1 MIQVQDVTKRFGSVR
16 ALDRCSLD
24 VPRGSVFALLGPN
37 GAGKTTA
44 IRILLNILRPD
55 HGSATILGVNSQNL
69 GPRELT
75 RIGFVSEN
83 RDLPDWMTVQSF
95 FDYCRAFYPNWQP
108 GELDQLIRLFGLPV
122 RSRLS
127 HLSRGM
133 RMKAALAAA
142 LAYRP
147 ELLIFDEPFSGLD
160 VLVREQLMECIA
172 ERTPDSTVLIA
183 THDLSDIETFA
194 THIAYLADGRIRFA
208 GEIEAISSRFRE
220 VEAIVD
226 SLADTPSG
234 LQPLPANWLNLKQ
247 SHGLIRFTDAAF
259 HESRCRLEL
268 QQRWPDARDVT
279 VRPLSL
285 RSIFLALARQGNP
298 E

>member
-1 MIQVQDVTKRFGSVR
+1 MIDFQEVTRTFHSVR
-16 ALDRCSLD
+16 ALDHCTFH
-24 VPRGSVFALLGPN
+24 VPPGSVFALLGPN

-44 IRILLNILRPD
+44 LRILLNILRPD
-55 HGSATILGVNSQNL
+55 HGIATILGVNSQNL
-69 GPRELT
+69 GPRELA

-83 RDLPDWMTVQSF
+83 RDLPDWMSVQAF
-95 FDYCRAFYPNWQP
+95 FDYCRPFYPGWQP
-108 GELDQLIRLFGLPV
+108 AELDQVVRLFGLPLD
-122 RSRLS
+122 RKLR

-172 ERTPDSTVLIA
+172 ERTPDTTVLIA

-194 THIAYLADGRIRFA
+194 THVAYLADGRIQFTGELDEISARFR
-208 GEIEAISSRFRE
+208 EIEARVGAE
-220 VEAIVD
+220 TEAR
-226 SLADTPSG
+226 
-234 LQPLPANWLNLKQ
+234 PLPANWL
-247 SHGLIRFTDAAF
+247 GLSKAPGIIRFTDSAF
-259 HESRCRLEL
+259 DEARFPAQL
-268 QQRWPDARDVT
+268 QEFWPDAREIS

-285 RSIFLALARQGNP
+285 RSIFLALARQSP
-298 E
+298 ER